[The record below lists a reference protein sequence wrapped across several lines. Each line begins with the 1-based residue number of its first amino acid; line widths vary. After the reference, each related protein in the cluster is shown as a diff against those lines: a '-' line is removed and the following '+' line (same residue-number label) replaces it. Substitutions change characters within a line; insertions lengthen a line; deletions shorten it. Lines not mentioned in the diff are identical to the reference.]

1 MAAIQTK
8 DLTGAALDWAVAK
21 CEGTEITFSEG
32 LQATPLGMPSGQWEM
47 YSTDWAHGGPI
58 IEREAHNLFKH
69 NGGTEWCCACNVPR
83 DEYTAIVT
91 ADGPTPLIAAM
102 RCYVASKLG
111 DEVDVPEEL
120 AP

>member
-1 MAAIQTK
+1 MKRKTSE
-8 DLTGAALDWAVAK
+8 LSGAALDWAVAK
-21 CEGTEITFSEG
+21 CEGVEY
-32 LQATPLGMPSGQWEM
+32 ATTRWIGGDYNGHYVSIVRC
-47 YSTDWAHGGPI
+47 YSTDWAQGGPI

-83 DEYTAIVT
+83 DGYTAIIT

-111 DEVDVPEEL
+111 DEVDVPKEL
-120 AP
+120 T